1 MAVENKTVDRKL
13 FGRLGS
19 RKTRTRI
26 RRMPARF
33 QSALMGTIRP
43 WRRTIPLLGMLSL
56 LQAFSPG
63 CAFYSPSVS
72 EQRDDSGRF
81 EFRESAGR
89 DGVVIGA
96 PHGATERGANRLAKA
111 ISERT
116 GAGLV
121 VAYGF
126 KSRRL
131 SVTQPLVT
139 SRPYPSEASGAFE
152 RVSVFREYRRMLRM
166 AARGTLELYL
176 GIRNT
181 DEPELAD
188 RIEVATSGLTHE
200 EARAVKESYL
210 RIRDRMTDGNGGAKL
225 ALMIEPADRISWRT
239 AGVKHHGVLLY
250 AERGMNLRVP
260 SSLHGK
266 PLEAIYGEILGQWID
281 EVIGHLRENPLRL
294 PQTRVRIME
303 WGRIELT
310 RSRRRLAGVVVGA
323 PHGSF
328 DRNTAEMVKQISY
341 LTGIASVVANGFT
354 PTEAGGWRINVNRPT
369 EKTFPS
375 DGSELYSPR
384 ARQVYRAFR
393 ALVLEAAAGE
403 LTLYV
408 DVHRY
413 NTGSR
418 IQVAT
423 VGIGRD
429 EARILK
435 TRYYEIR
442 DRYLLG
448 QPAVPA
454 ADFAIEP
461 LEEVAMRASGAK
473 SEGILSVAR
482 KGLHFELSSRTVFA
496 TAEARALYT
505 RIIADLLVESLR
517 TLLGGRLDATKALHR
532 EAAFTLHSN
541 SLLTTFGR

>member
-1 MAVENKTVDRKL
+1 MILA
-13 FGRLGS
+13 G
-19 RKTRTRI
+19 
-26 RRMPARF
+26 
-33 QSALMGTIRP
+33 
-43 WRRTIPLLGMLSL
+43 LSL
-56 LQAFSPG
+56 VIMAWLNSCTVHEP
-63 CAFYSPSVS
+63 VRS
-72 EQRDDSGRF
+72 ESIQGLGHF
-81 EFRESAGR
+81 EFRESARR

-96 PHGATERGANRLAKA
+96 PHGATEGGANRLAKT

-126 KSRRL
+126 KSKRL

-152 RVSVFREYRRMLRM
+152 RVSVFRKYRRMLRM
-166 AARGTLELYL
+166 AARGTLELYV

-200 EARAVKESYL
+200 EARAVKETYL

-225 ALMIEPADRISWRT
+225 ALMIEPADRISWRA

-260 SSLHGK
+260 SFRHGK

-281 EVIGHLRENPLRL
+281 EVIGHLRDNPLRL

-328 DRNTAEMVKQISY
+328 DRHTAEMVKEMSY
-341 LTGIASVVANGFT
+341 RTGIASVIAKGFT

-375 DGSELYSPR
+375 EDLELYSLR
-384 ARQVYRAFR
+384 ARQVYRIFKD
-393 ALVLEAAAGE
+393 LVFEASAGD
-403 LTLYV
+403 LKLYI
-408 DVHRY
+408 DVHQY
-413 NTGSR
+413 NTDSK

-423 VGIGRD
+423 VGVSRR
-429 EARILK
+429 EARIVK
-435 TRYYEIR
+435 KIYREIR
-442 DRYLLG
+442 DQTLEG
-448 QPAVPA
+448 HSHVPAVEIL
-454 ADFAIEP
+454 IEP
-461 LEEVAMRASGAK
+461 VDEVEIGAWAAK
-473 SEGILSVAR
+473 TEGILGLAEKS
-482 KGLHFELSSRTVFA
+482 LHFELPSEKALMTS
-496 TAEARALYT
+496 EAREAYT
-505 RIIADLLVESLR
+505 RILAALLRESVPILVSR
-517 TLLGGRLDATKALHR
+517 PGTLAR
-532 EAAFTLHSN
+532 
-541 SLLTTFGR
+541 

>member
-1 MAVENKTVDRKL
+1 MILA
-13 FGRLGS
+13 G
-19 RKTRTRI
+19 
-26 RRMPARF
+26 
-33 QSALMGTIRP
+33 
-43 WRRTIPLLGMLSL
+43 LSL
-56 LQAFSPG
+56 AIMAWLNSCTVHEP
-63 CAFYSPSVS
+63 VRS
-72 EQRDDSGRF
+72 ESIQGLGHF

-96 PHGATERGANRLAKA
+96 PHGATEGGANRLAKT

-126 KSRRL
+126 KSKRL

-166 AARGTLELYL
+166 AARGTLELYV

-181 DEPELAD
+181 DQPELAD

-200 EARAVKESYL
+200 EARALKESYL
-210 RIRDRMTDGNGGAKL
+210 RIQNRLSNGDDGSKL
-225 ALMIEPADRISWRT
+225 ALMIEPLDRISWR
-239 AGVKHHGVLLY
+239 AVGVKHHGVLLF
-250 AERGMNLRVP
+250 AERGLILRVP
-260 SSLHGK
+260 YTFGAE
-266 PLEAIYGEILGQWID
+266 PLEELRTEILSRWI
-281 EVIGHLRENPLRL
+281 EEAIGFLRQNPLSL
-294 PQTRVRIME
+294 PRMQVRVMDL
-303 WGRIELT
+303 GRFEVSE
-310 RSRRRLAGVVVGA
+310 SRNGLRGVVIGA

-328 DRNTAEMVKQISY
+328 DGNTAEMVKQISY
-341 LTGIASVVANGFT
+341 LTGIASVVAKGFT

-375 DGSELYSPR
+375 DGTEVHTAR
-384 ARQVYRAFR
+384 AREVYRAFR
-393 ALVLEAAAGE
+393 ALVLGAAAAE
-403 LTLYV
+403 LKLYV

-423 VGIGRD
+423 VGIGPG

-435 TRYYEIR
+435 QLYYGIR

-448 QPAVPA
+448 QPEVPA
-454 ADFAIEP
+454 ADFVIEP
-461 LEEVAMRASGAK
+461 LEEIAIRASGAK
-473 SEGILSVAR
+473 SEGILSVAP
-482 KGLHFELSSRTVFA
+482 KGLHFELPSGKVFA
-496 TAEARALYT
+496 SIEARGVYT
-505 RIIADLLVESLR
+505 CVLADLLETGAPFLLR
-517 TLLGGRLDATKALHR
+517 
-532 EAAFTLHSN
+532 
-541 SLLTTFGR
+541 